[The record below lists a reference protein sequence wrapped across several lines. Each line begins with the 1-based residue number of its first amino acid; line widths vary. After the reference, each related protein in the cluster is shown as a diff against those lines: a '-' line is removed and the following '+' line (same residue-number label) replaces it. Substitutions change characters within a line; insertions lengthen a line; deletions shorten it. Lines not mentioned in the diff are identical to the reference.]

1 MSTESERRLS
11 ALYTAML
18 AVAIDCIVMID
29 ETGRVLEFNPAAE
42 RTFGYRREDVLG
54 KPMVDF
60 IVPPDLR
67 DAHRAGLA
75 RYLETGE
82 SRVLNKRIEIR
93 GCRSNGDVF
102 PIELTILR
110 VEQPGPTIF
119 TAYLRDLTEQ
129 KRLESV
135 QQLLLGVSDIL
146 ATSLDYEE
154 TLRNLSH
161 VVVPAFADWYAV
173 DMVDARGALRR
184 LEVSHRDPEKVS
196 AAVELAERFPEE
208 PNQPGGV
215 DHVVRTGESVLI
227 PDVSEALLA
236 SAAIEDA
243 RLKLLQH
250 LGLRSAMIVPLR
262 ARGRVVGAI
271 TLVTAESARRYAE
284 RDLDL
289 AQDLAQ
295 RAGEA
300 IEKAM
305 LFAEV
310 SESRE
315 RLEQQATELQHQ
327 AAELEETAAELQT
340 TVEELRAANEA
351 LRTEKAQA
359 EESRQ
364 QADEAN
370 RAKSDF
376 LASMSHELRT
386 PLNAIMGYSQLLEV
400 GVHGPLA
407 ELQHEDLRRIDRSAQ
422 HLLGLINDILNFAK
436 IEAGRLEFHL
446 ERVAVASVL
455 RRVEELVAPQALA
468 KKLTY
473 RFVNECPDVFVCADE
488 EKLIQIFVN
497 LASNAV
503 RYTKEGGRITVECRA
518 TEDRVTTE
526 VCDTGVGIP
535 RDKLTAVFEPFVQV
549 DRGYAGHRQGTGL
562 GLAIS
567 RDLARGMG
575 GDLTVRSELGKG
587 SVFSLELKREP

>member
-29 ETGRVLEFNPAAE
+29 ETGKVLEFNPAAE
-42 RTFGYRREDVLG
+42 RTFGYRREEVLG

-75 RYLETGE
+75 HYLETGE
-82 SRVLNKRIEIR
+82 ARVLNKRIEIR

-102 PIELTILR
+102 PVELTILR

-119 TAYLRDLTEQ
+119 AAYLRDLTEQ

-135 QQLLLGVSDIL
+135 QQLLLGASDIL
-146 ATSLDYEE
+146 AASLDYEE

-215 DHVVRTGESVLI
+215 NHVVRTGEPVLI
-227 PDVSEALLA
+227 PDISEALLA

-262 ARGRVVGAI
+262 AQGRVVGAI

-315 RLEQQATELQHQ
+315 RLEQQATELQYQ
-327 AAELEETAAELQT
+327 AAELEESAAELQT

-386 PLNAIMGYSQLLEV
+386 PLNAIMGYSQLLDV
-400 GVHGPLA
+400 GVHGPLE

-455 RRVEELVAPQALA
+455 SRVEELIAPQALA

-473 RFVNECPDVFVCADE
+473 RFVNECSNVFVCADE

-503 RYTKEGGRITVECRA
+503 RYTKEGGRITIECRA
-518 TEDRVTTE
+518 TEDRVITE

-535 RDKLTAVFEPFVQV
+535 RDKLAAVFEPFVQV
-549 DRGYAGHRQGTGL
+549 DRGYAGQRQGTGL

-575 GDLTVRSELGKG
+575 GDLTVRSEVGKG